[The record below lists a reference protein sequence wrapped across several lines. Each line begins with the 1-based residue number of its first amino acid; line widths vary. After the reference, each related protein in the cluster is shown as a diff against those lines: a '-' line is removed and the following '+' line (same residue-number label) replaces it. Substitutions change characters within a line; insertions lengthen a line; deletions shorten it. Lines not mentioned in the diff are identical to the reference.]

1 MWKKRVCGLAVLV
14 AGLMLW
20 SCGDGTIDPLS
31 DNELMM
37 ISRFPSTID
46 YDMLDSVVN
55 ACKKDAACWEK
66 AKKTGE
72 IYTGD
77 YTKVLRDSSGDIIV
91 VEGDSAFVW
100 KDGKKL
106 PVFDIPTI
114 KTGDDDDDVE
124 SGAST
129 ATSGSSSRRSSAS
142 GYEKDLGSGGGD
154 DPNSNGSGSGAS
166 AVTHDRSSSS
176 GNATSSSSIDASQYT
191 NPSSSSVGAY
201 TGSMSSHSR
210 SSSSVK
216 NSSSSADLSFMS
228 SSSIPTV
235 SMSSAA
241 SDESSSSKQQLSA
254 GSESSQGGGG
264 GNVNLK
270 CGNTPISGKCEP
282 KGKSNPSELYTT
294 YKGRD
299 VTYKYTPDAG
309 TCTETSTIKWIAGDD
324 GASPVSQEGGWEFTT
339 SYSIVGTKTLTYFI
353 MDDTRIPCEEVVV
366 ESECV
371 GNNSYTCS
379 IHLNSSSNN
388 LTKANPVSYTWTLTK
403 GGCKDI
409 LDNGITWGGSVSG
422 NEMTVSQTFNSA
434 GTYSVSLNVKDEG
447 KPSTGTDVLCPAAV
461 VRNVE
466 EVAPT
471 CSIDDKLWVTG
482 ESIKIAPKTI
492 SGCDYDNDKCGYVLK
507 KTSGGNIASSSSGYN
522 GGSLSI
528 AGESSAKTVNY
539 TLALSNKIGNG
550 SCSFDVEYVVPEEK
564 VASTSN
570 VSYPGGTVYRISVG
584 DLGYGPTGFR
594 CTVPGL
600 DQTKVEVGSINGTPI
615 KSCSY
620 LWCSDTYT
628 FSSNNT
634 YVFSVKEGIEGM
646 TCLLTN

>member
-1 MWKKRVCGLAVLV
+1 MLKKGAIGLFFAV
-14 AGLMLW
+14 AGFFAW
-20 SCGDGTIDPLS
+20 SCGDGSVDSLTDT
-31 DNELMM
+31 EMMM
-37 ISRFPSTID
+37 ISRFPSTIN
-46 YDMLDSVVN
+46 YDMLDSIVK
-55 ACKKDAACWEK
+55 ACEKDKECWEK

-72 IYTGD
+72 IYKGD
-77 YTKVLRDSSGDIIV
+77 YTTILRDSSGNIIYQ
-91 VEGDSAFVW
+91 EGDSTFIYD

-106 PVFDIPTI
+106 PVFVLSSNSAS
-114 KTGDDDDDVE
+114 GGEEDVTT
-124 SGAST
+124 SGST
-129 ATSGSSSRRSSAS
+129 ATSGSSSKRSSAS
-142 GYEKDLGSGGGD
+142 GWVDDGGYTENGSGGEGK
-154 DPNSNGSGSGAS
+154 SGGNGGSSGMIIIE
-166 AVTHDRSSSS
+166 RSSSS
-176 GNATSSSSIDASQYT
+176 KKTTSC
-191 NPSSSSVGAY
+191 SSVDL
-201 TGSMSSHSR
+201 SFL
-210 SSSSVK
+210 
-216 NSSSSADLSFMS
+216 SSSSA
-228 SSSIPTV
+228 PTI
-235 SMSSAA
+235 SMSSVAHE
-241 SDESSSSKQQLSA
+241 ESSSSKQQLSA

-264 GNVNLK
+264 GNVSLK

-339 SYSIVGTKTLTYFI
+339 AFSKEGTKTLTYFI

-422 NEMTVSQTFNSA
+422 NEMTVSQTFNLA
-434 GTYSVSLNVKDEG
+434 DTYSVSLNVKDEG

-466 EVAPT
+466 EKAPT

-522 GGSLSI
+522 GDSLSI

-550 SCSFDVEYVVPEEK
+550 SCTFDVEYKEPMLD
-564 VASTSN
+564 T
-570 VSYPGGTVYRISVG
+570 VSATYKSFGEGIYRVTIGGSEVRN
-584 DLGYGPTGFR
+584 GFG
-594 CTVPGL
+594 CTVSGSASNDIIGVFNGKNIQSGSWGNL
-600 DQTKVEVGSINGTPI
+600 GTKVPVTLN
-615 KSCSY
+615 
-620 LWCSDTYT
+620 
-628 FSSNNT
+628 SS
-634 YVFSVKEGIEGM
+634 YVFILYANPPSGLKCGIGW
-646 TCLLTN
+646 

>member
-1 MWKKRVCGLAVLV
+1 MLKKGAIGLFFAV
-14 AGLMLW
+14 AGFFAW
-20 SCGDGTIDPLS
+20 SCGDGSVDSLTDT
-31 DNELMM
+31 EMMM
-37 ISRFPSTID
+37 ISRFPSTIN
-46 YDMLDSVVN
+46 YDMLDSIVK
-55 ACKKDAACWEK
+55 ACEKDKECWEK

-72 IYTGD
+72 IYKGD
-77 YTKVLRDSSGDIIV
+77 YTTILRDSSGNIIYQ
-91 VEGDSAFVW
+91 EGDSAFIYD

-106 PVFDIPTI
+106 PVFVLSSNSAS
-114 KTGDDDDDVE
+114 GGEEDVTT
-124 SGAST
+124 SGST
-129 ATSGSSSRRSSAS
+129 ATSGSSSKRSSAS
-142 GYEKDLGSGGGD
+142 GWVDDGGYTENGSGGEGK
-154 DPNSNGSGSGAS
+154 SGGNGGSSGMIIIE
-166 AVTHDRSSSS
+166 RSSSS
-176 GNATSSSSIDASQYT
+176 KKTASC
-191 NPSSSSVGAY
+191 SSVDL
-201 TGSMSSHSR
+201 SFL
-210 SSSSVK
+210 
-216 NSSSSADLSFMS
+216 SSSSA
-228 SSSIPTV
+228 PTI
-235 SMSSAA
+235 SMA
-241 SDESSSSKQQLSA
+241 SVAHEESSSSKQQLSA

-339 SYSIVGTKTLTYFI
+339 AFSKEGTKTLTYFI

-366 ESECV
+366 ESQCV

-422 NEMTVSQTFNSA
+422 NGMTVSQTFNSA

-447 KPSTGTDVLCPAAV
+447 KPSTGTDVLCSAAV
-461 VRNVE
+461 VRNVTE
-466 EVAPT
+466 TKPT

-482 ESIKIAPKTI
+482 ESIKIAPKSI

-522 GGSLSI
+522 GESLSI

-550 SCSFDVEYVVPEEK
+550 SCTFDVEYKEPILDTV
-564 VASTSN
+564 STTYKSFGEGIYR
-570 VSYPGGTVYRISVG
+570 VTIGGSEVRN
-584 DLGYGPTGFR
+584 GFG
-594 CTVPGL
+594 CTVSGSASSDIIGVFNGKDIQSGSWNNL
-600 DQTKVEVGSINGTPI
+600 GTKVPVTLN
-615 KSCSY
+615 
-620 LWCSDTYT
+620 
-628 FSSNNT
+628 SS
-634 YVFSVKEGIEGM
+634 YVFILYANPPSGLKCGIGW
-646 TCLLTN
+646 